1 MPWWRIGFAYARSV
15 LAATTG
21 DPGSAEAAFAAARAM
36 DLERWPLAR
45 ARLSLAYGT
54 WLRRQRRVA
63 ESRAELRS
71 ARDLL
76 DAIGVRYLADRAQHE
91 LGASGE
97 ATRNRSVDVLDQLTP
112 QELQI
117 ARLAAEGLSNR
128 EIGTRLYLSHRTVG
142 SHLYRVYPKLGVT
155 SRAQLHTALR

>member
-1 MPWWRIGFAYARSV
+1 MTVEELKALVDA
-15 LAATTG
+15 
-21 DPGSAEAAFAAARAM
+21 
-36 DLERWPLAR
+36 
-45 ARLSLAYGT
+45 GT
-54 WLRRQRRVA
+54 PPV
-63 ESRAELRS
+63 
-71 ARDLL
+71 LL
-76 DAIGVRYLADRAQHE
+76 DVR
-91 LGASGE
+91 E
-97 ATRNRSVDVLDQLTP
+97 A